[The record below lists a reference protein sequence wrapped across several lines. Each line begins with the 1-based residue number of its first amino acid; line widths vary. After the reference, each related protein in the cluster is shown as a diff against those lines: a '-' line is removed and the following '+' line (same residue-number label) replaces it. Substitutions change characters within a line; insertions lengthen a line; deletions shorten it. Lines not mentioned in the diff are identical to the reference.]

1 MYGMTVNETYATK
14 QHMHMPKTLI
24 AIHESCDISSN
35 VKTNGVIAMQK
46 STLMKIVTIKVR
58 NDFISSFTER
68 ISSSF

>member
-35 VKTNGVIAMQK
+35 VKTNGV
-46 STLMKIVTIKVR
+46 
-58 NDFISSFTER
+58 
-68 ISSSF
+68 